1 VPPHGSADLADIM
14 ERVNTEVLFERITP
28 DEAATQLIDEVN
40 AAIAD

>member
-1 VPPHGSADLADIM
+1 M

-28 DEAATQLIDEVN
+28 EEAATQLIEEVN